1 VFLDLVVAVAGVVA
15 VCRAFGGGRV
25 GSTTKVQRSKVTAY
39 AWVKVVAAV
48 VPRKRTFLV
57 VGTPASALKVG
68 KTGAGDT
75 ASVRL

>member
-1 VFLDLVVAVAGVVA
+1 
-15 VCRAFGGGRV
+15 V